1 VAPRRPRHRT
11 ASVRLPINDPE
22 LAFGDGDHLG
32 RFEQPGRRQD
42 KERVRELVDDAR
54 YAITERLAREL
65 DQGLGISGVEED
77 PGSAIGA

>member
-65 DQGLGISGVEED
+65 
-77 PGSAIGA
+77 SASWEFMLHGRVLH